1 MTEPAN
7 VTTILIVDDH
17 ALFRE
22 GLREILEA
30 QDDMVVVGEAEDSR
44 AALERTAEKRPH
56 VVLLDVEIPGE
67 DVTTTVEGIHALS
80 PESQVIILS
89 MYEGPQL
96 VQSLLA
102 VGIRGYLLKSV
113 HARELV
119 SAIRSL
125 SDGEA
130 RILLSVSRES
140 LAYALAPSSR
150 RLSDRELQVLELT
163 AQAMSNTQIA
173 SRLRLTEA
181 TVKRHLRN
189 IFVKLGAVSR
199 IDAVNK
205 AIAQSLITAE
215 KRPGSR
221 LAAPLRRDD
230 RPPTGDEGGRSRSPS
245 AASGCRREERGEP
258 LVHPA
263 AEPHADGGRVHL

>member
-1 MTEPAN
+1 MTQPSD

-30 QDDMVVVGEAEDSR
+30 QDDMVVVGEAENSQ

-67 DVTTTVEGIHALS
+67 DVTTTVEGIHARS

-102 VGIRGYLLKSV
+102 VGIGGYLLKSV
-113 HARELV
+113 HSRELV

-125 SDGEA
+125 SDREA
-130 RILLSVSRES
+130 RIVLSVSRES
-140 LAYALAPSSR
+140 LAYAQAASSR
-150 RLSDRELQVLELT
+150 PLSDRELQVLQLT
-163 AQAMSNTQIA
+163 AQALSNTQIA

-205 AIAQSLITAE
+205 ATAQSLITVE
-215 KRPGSR
+215 KRPGSSW
-221 LAAPLRRDD
+221 AAPLRRDA
-230 RPPTGDEGGRSRSPS
+230 RPPAGR
-245 AASGCRREERGEP
+245 
-258 LVHPA
+258 
-263 AEPHADGGRVHL
+263 

>member
-1 MTEPAN
+1 
-7 VTTILIVDDH
+7 
-17 ALFRE
+17 
-22 GLREILEA
+22 
-30 QDDMVVVGEAEDSR
+30 
-44 AALERTAEKRPH
+44 
-56 VVLLDVEIPGE
+56 
-67 DVTTTVEGIHALS
+67 
-80 PESQVIILS
+80 

-113 HARELV
+113 HGRELV

-125 SDGEA
+125 RDGEA

-140 LAYALAPSSR
+140 LAYALAPRSQT
-150 RLSDRELQVLELT
+150 LSDRELQVLELT
-163 AQAMSNTQIA
+163 AHALSNTQIA

-205 AIAQSLITAE
+205 AIAQSLMT
-215 KRPGSR
+215 
-221 LAAPLRRDD
+221 L
-230 RPPTGDEGGRSRSPS
+230 
-245 AASGCRREERGEP
+245 
-258 LVHPA
+258 
-263 AEPHADGGRVHL
+263 